1 MLTISVHNRFSPAIS
16 VASLI
21 FALSAPSAVAQ
32 HPERA
37 VALVGGVSQ
46 FDLSGTGTTGVLGLR
61 GELSAKRWLVFEA
74 GLTAFR
80 PDEQFGQQ
88 RTYVIPEIQVQ
99 AQVPSRSF
107 RPYVGLGVGS
117 LLASGNSDARRALSA
132 AAGTRIV
139 IPETRF
145 NVRAELR
152 VRGIGESFSG
162 AIAEWTVGSG
172 YRF

>member
-1 MLTISVHNRFSPAIS
+1 M
-16 VASLI
+16 VALI
-21 FALSAPSAVAQ
+21 FALFASSATAQ
-32 HPERA
+32 RAERA

-61 GELSAKRWLVFEA
+61 GELSAKRWLMLEA

-80 PDEQFGQQ
+80 PDEQFGLQ
-88 RTYVIPEIQVQ
+88 RTYAIPEIQVQ
-99 AQVPSRSF
+99 AQVPGRSF
-107 RPYVGLGVGS
+107 RPYVGLGAGS
-117 LLASGNSDARRALSA
+117 LIAGGASDARRAFSA

-139 IPETRF
+139 IPETHF

-152 VRGIGESFSG
+152 VRGVGESFSG
-162 AIAEWTVGSG
+162 TIAEWTVGSG